1 MEEIKV
7 FDILKSGGIW
17 ILPIVACAVIATF
30 IIIERFIYYKSIEKN
45 EKQILSDIK
54 ELVKKEIFLVQR
66 NIVEQLELHF
76 VQF

>member
-1 MEEIKV
+1 ML
-7 FDILKSGGIW
+7 DILKSGGIW
-17 ILPIVACAVIATF
+17 ILPIIACAVIATF

-54 ELVKKEIFLVQR
+54 ELVKKSFLVQR